1 MDDNRRI
8 PLGLKTKAK
17 YIFSKNHIEEYE
29 IIKEKP
35 KCVVCMAAN
44 YGNLG
49 DVAIT
54 YAQEKFLR
62 AKLPE
67 YEIIDLAISDVVTH
81 LKALKNVCT
90 EDDIITIVGGG
101 FMGDLYPSNEM
112 LRQLIIATF
121 RNSNKI
127 ISFPQTADFSDT
139 KLGRYMLKRAQRIYS
154 SASALELWAREEK
167 SYLFMKH
174 AFARN
179 KVLLTPDIV
188 MSLDERGND
197 TDKREGVIFCL
208 RKDKEKNQNTD
219 KVISGIKHYLNNE
232 SEIISF
238 YDTHIGNVKLSLGQ
252 RIVELD
258 KIWAA
263 FRRAQLVVTD
273 RLHGMIFAFI
283 TGTPALV
290 LPGNNTKIKDSFAWL
305 KDCGYIKFVSKR
317 DDFNIDDLFSM
328 RYTESGF
335 DGVHKKICQ
344 IFDSI
349 KLK

>member
-1 MDDNRRI
+1 MNRQRI
-8 PLGLKTKAK
+8 PLGLKTKVK
-17 YIFSKNHIEEYE
+17 YIFSKNHIEKYE

-35 KCVVCMAAN
+35 KCIVCMAAN

-62 AKLPE
+62 ARLPE

-81 LKALKNVCT
+81 LKAIKNVCN
-90 EDDIITIVGGG
+90 ENDIITIVGGG

-139 KLGRYMLKRAQRIYS
+139 KLGHYMLKRAQRIYS

-167 SYLFMKH
+167 SYLFMKQ
-174 AFARN
+174 AFAQN

-188 MSLDERGND
+188 MSLDERGNN
-197 TDKREGVIFCL
+197 TEEREGVIFCL
-208 RKDKEKNQNTD
+208 RKDKEKSLNTD
-219 KVISGIKHYLNNE
+219 KIITEIKHYLDNKSE
-232 SEIISF
+232 SIRY
-238 YDTHIGNVKLSLGQ
+238 YDTHIGDVQLSLEQ
-252 RIVELD
+252 RDVELN
-258 KIWAA
+258 KIWTA
-263 FRRAQLVVTD
+263 FSSARLVVTD

-305 KDCGYIKFVSKR
+305 KDCGYIKFVSKY
-317 DDFNIDDLFSM
+317 DDFNIADLFSIH
-328 RYTESGF
+328 YTESGF
-335 DGVHKKICQ
+335 NNVHQKIYK